1 MKKVIHKI
9 YHLTFPSGKDYIGS
23 TCQKLNE
30 RYGGYRND
38 YKKYPNNPVN
48 KVSIQYSFNEVR
60 MVEIDRIK
68 CIKYDPK
75 VKMLEEEWK
84 QKLKPA
90 LNTYKAYQTLESK
103 KKERRERDISPYG
116 RLRDSIY
123 TAKMNIKN
131 YTKQNRPDMILKWE
145 DILKERIQSRLD
157 YQSS

>member
-1 MKKVIHKI
+1 MGNVVHKI
-9 YHLTFPSGKDYIGS
+9 YHLTFPCGKDYIGS

-84 QKLKPA
+84 LKLQPI
-90 LNTYKAYQTLESK
+90 LNVYKAYQTNESK
-103 KKERRERDISPYG
+103 KKERKERAQLEKG
-116 RLRDSIY
+116 KLRDAVY
-123 TAKMNIKN
+123 TAKQNIKR
-131 YTKQNRPDMILKWE
+131 YTKQNRPDMVLKWE
-145 DILKERIQSRLD
+145 GILEERIQNRLD
-157 YQSS
+157 HQSS